1 MCGIFIVRG
10 TKSCLSY
17 IENEFNK
24 SLVEKINTIEK
35 DLSVR
40 ESTDL
45 WKLLDNTLKRYKNN
59 LLDKIT
65 KNVSNKNVKTIKDN
79 LENLFNFSNIEKEE
93 EEVYND
99 TIIKKNIYLNNMS
112 NKRKEDYSKK
122 FIFNY
127 LVKYCKI
134 LSNIKNKNKT
144 IVDKNERLEEK
155 KLLGDEYSFLVPFF
169 KEKNLKYFKL
179 ISNLLEN
186 VKPLRDITGYSDY
199 YGCEIKIESS
209 VCDYEKSGK
218 LLELNFYYILSTIID
233 IIDNYEDSVK
243 SLSGK
248 NSEDKFMDN
257 EEEEEENIGLD
268 NKGYIIRHF
277 IINLLKK
284 IKSDNDFFNKNT
296 QNTVI
301 KEIKTKNEENKD
313 RNLYVMEKLSR
324 EEINLRNLMTEA
336 GLTKYEN
343 LATDYADVLKNDE
356 IENNLIAQYEAQYG
370 EKPKDE
376 QKFLDFK
383 LENEKFM
390 REENDIRKDNMEFD
404 QGDDED
410 EIFGL

>member
-1 MCGIFIVRG
+1 
-10 TKSCLSY
+10 
-17 IENEFNK
+17 
-24 SLVEKINTIEK
+24 
-35 DLSVR
+35 
-40 ESTDL
+40 
-45 WKLLDNTLKRYKNN
+45 
-59 LLDKIT
+59 
-65 KNVSNKNVKTIKDN
+65 
-79 LENLFNFSNIEKEE
+79 
-93 EEVYND
+93 
-99 TIIKKNIYLNNMS
+99 
-112 NKRKEDYSKK
+112 
-122 FIFNY
+122 
-127 LVKYCKI
+127 
-134 LSNIKNKNKT
+134 
-144 IVDKNERLEEK
+144 
-155 KLLGDEYSFLVPFF
+155 
-169 KEKNLKYFKL
+169 LKYFKL

-186 VKPLRDITGYSDY
+186 VKPLRNITGYSDY

-209 VCDYEKSGK
+209 VCDYEKSSK
-218 LLELNFYYILSTIID
+218 LLELNFYYIISSIID

-248 NSEDKFMDN
+248 NSEEKFMDN
-257 EEEEEENIGLD
+257 EEDEEEENIGLD

-390 REENDIRKDNMEFD
+390 REENDIRKDNMEFE